1 MNKEFIDQFKKVLSD
16 FEIARANKHLRKIFL
31 IYLNSE
37 HQNLPINFEELLLDV
52 EKLFELFDFIEIEIK
67 EFPEN

>member
-1 MNKEFIDQFKKVLSD
+1 MHNEFIDQLKKVLSD

-37 HQNLPINFEELLLDV
+37 HQSLPINFEELLIDL
-52 EKLFELFDFIEIEIK
+52 EKLFELLDLIEIETK
-67 EFPEN
+67 EFFRN

>member
-1 MNKEFIDQFKKVLSD
+1 MNKEFIDQLKKVLSE

-37 HQNLPINFEELLLDV
+37 HQNLPINFEELLIDV
-52 EKLFELFDFIEIEIK
+52 EKLL
-67 EFPEN
+67 NC

>member
-1 MNKEFIDQFKKVLSD
+1 MNKEFIGQLKKVLSE

-37 HQNLPINFEELLLDV
+37 HQNLPINFEELLLDI
-52 EKLFELFDFIEIEIK
+52 EKLFELLDFIETETQ
-67 EFPEN
+67 EFPKN

>member
-1 MNKEFIDQFKKVLSD
+1 MEFIDQFKKVLSE

-37 HQNLPINFEELLLDV
+37 HQNLPINFEELLLDI
-52 EKLFELFDFIEIEIK
+52 EKLFELLDFIEIETR
-67 EFPEN
+67 EFSKN